1 MDPILHLSIVVGDLE
16 AARAF
21 YVDLLGCTPGRRA
34 PDWMDVW
41 FFGLQLTLQAQ
52 PEAVLNAA
60 QGGKRH
66 FGVTLDRET
75 FDALTRRIDEAGVL
89 WLDPVT
95 TLGLLKNR
103 PKVNCLIPA
112 QMFWKSRRI
121 QILPR
126 RYFRSLQMFH
136 VEHLKPKP
144 HEHSTSVQLLAK

>member
-95 TLGLLKNR
+95 TSSIGTPQEQTKGKLLDPSSNVLEIKTYPNIAEA
-103 PKVNCLIPA
+103 L
-112 QMFWKSRRI
+112 
-121 QILPR
+121 L
-126 RYFRSLQMFH
+126 
-136 VEHLKPKP
+136 PKP
-144 HEHSTSVQLLAK
+144 SDVPRGTSEAETP